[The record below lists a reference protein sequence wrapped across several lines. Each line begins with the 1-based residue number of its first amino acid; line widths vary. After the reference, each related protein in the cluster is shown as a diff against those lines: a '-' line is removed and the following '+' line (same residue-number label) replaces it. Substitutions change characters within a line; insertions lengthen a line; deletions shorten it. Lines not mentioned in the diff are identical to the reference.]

1 MSALFKRPS
10 IQLED
15 IREFQKPRSFFHI
28 REGKNVS
35 LSPLTCSRCWPS
47 AYLCLKGVSHFFCC
61 SLFAERVRQKQ
72 KELFLKK
79 YFGLSFCRKFLSY
92 MQSRGVA
99 EYFGICSR
107 GIIGKCKI
115 GGSGGNLVLPIQ
127 LAGRTLDVP
136 VTLLGELLDRVC
148 WLWGP
153 PVGDLSAAEFSWIN
167 WFSSWVC
174 VDICSLRS
182 LYLESIYLD
191 SFLD

>member
-28 REGKNVS
+28 REGKKRIS
-35 LSPLTCSRCWPS
+35 LAANLQSMLTVGI
-47 AYLCLKGVSHFFCC
+47 LMFEGGITFFCC

-148 WLWGP
+148 
-153 PVGDLSAAEFSWIN
+153 
-167 WFSSWVC
+167 
-174 VDICSLRS
+174 
-182 LYLESIYLD
+182 
-191 SFLD
+191 